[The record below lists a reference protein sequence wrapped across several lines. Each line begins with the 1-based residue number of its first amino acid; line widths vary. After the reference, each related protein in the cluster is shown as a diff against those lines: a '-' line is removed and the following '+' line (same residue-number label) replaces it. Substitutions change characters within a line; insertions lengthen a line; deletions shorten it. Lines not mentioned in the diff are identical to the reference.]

1 MTGLATAAALPVG
14 AAATA
19 HAGAAQAGSTTV
31 SPAGHAF
38 AAQLTGKGTFTAGST
53 TMTCTVSA
61 SVPTTGA
68 NNTVPAA
75 PANHHAAG
83 PVSATI
89 NPPTF
94 SGCTTNI
101 SGVSVTVTSN
111 STNGPWSLSAQHGT
125 PVAAGLTMPKGGVV
139 LRTSGFA
146 SCTITAS
153 PTGPTAVNG
162 TWTNGAPSTLA
173 ISQAPVPA
181 TVTGGFLCPT
191 GNQSATFTATYQ
203 ITDRT
208 DPARQITVTSCPP
221 VHRSPPVGTEP
232 SRFGADRPRLPARL
246 KATAAGQYLSPRREK

>member
-1 MTGLATAAALPVG
+1 MSIGTSRPRALLAPATGLAAAAALALVG
-14 AAATA
+14 ATTA
-19 HAGAAQAGSTTV
+19 NAQETQESSTTV
-31 SPAGHAF
+31 SPAGHSF
-38 AAQLTGKGTFTAGST
+38 AANLTGKATFTAGST

-75 PANHHAAG
+75 PGNHNDAG

-111 STNGPWSLSAQHGT
+111 ATNGPWSLSAQHDE

-139 LRTSGFA
+139 LRTSGLA
-146 SCTITAS
+146 GCTITAS
-153 PTGPTAVNG
+153 PSGPTAVNG
-162 TWTNGAPSTLA
+162 TWTNGAPSALA
-173 ISQAPVPA
+173 ISGAPVPA

-191 GNQSATFTATYQ
+191 GNQTATFTATYQ
-203 ITDRT
+203 VTDTT
-208 DPARQITVTSCPP
+208 DPGQQITVTS
-221 VHRSPPVGTEP
+221 
-232 SRFGADRPRLPARL
+232 
-246 KATAAGQYLSPRREK
+246 